1 VKTLANCPS
10 ASDARAFGVVMG
22 VMRDFSLTKG
32 DLGRQTRGLKGQLG
46 KKNRRQ
52 NRKPTT

>member
-10 ASDARAFGVVMG
+10 ASDARAFGLVMG

-32 DLGRQTRGLKGQLG
+32 RLGRQTRSLKGQLG